1 MIVDEAVTDVELKPD
16 PHGNSTPEED
26 EGFYSVGPNEGQPRL
41 YKRVRKFSIVNKIG
55 YGNERSRLRHLNEFR
70 MVKSATNSRRTV
82 HNEIQEESGTSI
94 IPDEYL
100 KKSNENSNCSK
111 SIITDDNQ
119 RNKEEVQSDFS
130 SITLDL

>member
-26 EGFYSVGPNEGQPRL
+26 EGFYSVGPNEAEGQPRL

-55 YGNERSRLRHLNEFR
+55 YGNKRSRLIR
-70 MVKSATNSRRTV
+70 MVKSGKNSRRIV
-82 HNEIQEESGTSI
+82 HNNIQEASGTSI
-94 IPDEYL
+94 ISDEYL
-100 KKSNENSNCSK
+100 KKSIENSNCSK

>member
-55 YGNERSRLRHLNEFR
+55 YGNKRSRLIR
-70 MVKSATNSRRTV
+70 MVKSGKNSRRIV
-82 HNEIQEESGTSI
+82 HNNIQDASGTSI
-94 IPDEYL
+94 ISDEYL
-100 KKSNENSNCSK
+100 KKSIENSNCSK

-119 RNKEEVQSDFS
+119 RNKEEVKSVFS

>member
-55 YGNERSRLRHLNEFR
+55 YGNKRSRLIR
-70 MVKSATNSRRTV
+70 MVKSGKYSRRIV

-94 IPDEYL
+94 ISDEYL

-119 RNKEEVQSDFS
+119 RNKEEVQSVFS

>member
-16 PHGNSTPEED
+16 PHGNSAPEED

-41 YKRVRKFSIVNKIG
+41 YNRVRKFSIVNKIG
-55 YGNERSRLRHLNEFR
+55 YGNKRSRLRHLNEFR
-70 MVKSATNSRRTV
+70 MVKSGKYSRRIV

-94 IPDEYL
+94 ISDEYL

-119 RNKEEVQSDFS
+119 RNKEEVKSVFS